1 MEKATSI
8 MPLKGQKI
16 SAFIIIG
23 VGIFHTLAHILL
35 TQPRQELFAMVG
47 RGMFNTMGPDWATA
61 NFSISMSLFLGF
73 SIIASGIMI
82 VQMANRGWR
91 VPLVAAIS
99 LLLLYLGIVFVGPN
113 SGGWL
118 AIPSCVYM
126 VIKASPKKITRE

>member
-1 MEKATSI
+1 MEKTMSI
-8 MPLKGQKI
+8 VPLKGQRI
-16 SAFIIIG
+16 SAYIIIG
-23 VGIFHTLAHILL
+23 VGIFHTLAHLL
-35 TQPRQELFAMVG
+35 LSQPRQELFAMIG

-99 LLLLYLGIVFVGPN
+99 LLLIYIGIVFVGPN

-118 AIPSCVYM
+118 ALPSCVYL
-126 VIKASPKKITRE
+126 VIKASPRKVKRE